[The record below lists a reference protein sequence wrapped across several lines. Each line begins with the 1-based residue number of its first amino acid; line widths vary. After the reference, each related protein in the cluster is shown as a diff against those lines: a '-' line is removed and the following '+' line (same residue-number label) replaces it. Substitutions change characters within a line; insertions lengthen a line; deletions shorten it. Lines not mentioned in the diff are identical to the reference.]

1 MSNLK
6 PVPKPNSDLSD
17 YEWEITPPP
26 VKAIVDRLQQLVQ
39 QKHKTLEHLE
49 SENQWLRGQ
58 LNLQLDRSP
67 NLYRPSLPEII
78 LWATIGLILT
88 IGGTFVQ
95 AYSIAAPWFWQGGIE
110 VTTLGVSY
118 QIGAVLLTACLGG
131 RHAAL
136 LSQLTYIA
144 LGLIGL
150 PVFDRG
156 GGWSYLQQPNFGYL
170 IGFIIGSWVCGWL
183 AFKTLARISSLILS
197 CFLGLIIIH
206 VTGIIYLTS
215 LYYTVGLGEKIN
227 SLFQAI
233 SLYSFHPFPGQLAVI
248 CAISL
253 IALVMRK
260 LMFT

>member
-6 PVPKPNSDLSD
+6 PFPKPNSDISD

-26 VKAIVDRLQQLVQ
+26 VKAIVEHLQQLVQ
-39 QKHKTLEHLE
+39 QKQKTLNHLE

-67 NLYRPSLPEII
+67 NAYRPSLPEII
-78 LWATIGLILT
+78 LWAAIGLILT

-95 AYSIAAPWFWQGGIE
+95 AYSISAPWFWQRGIE

-131 RHAAL
+131 KNAAL
-136 LSQLTYIA
+136 LSQVTYIA

-150 PVFDRG
+150 PIFDRG
-156 GGWSYLQQPNFGYL
+156 GGWAYLQQPNFGYL
-170 IGFIIGSWVCGWL
+170 IGFIIGSWLCGWL
-183 AFKTLARISSLILS
+183 AFKTLARLSSLILS

-206 VTGIIYLTS
+206 VTGIIYLTG
-215 LYYTVGLGEKIN
+215 LYYTVGLGDKIN

-233 SLYSFHPFPGQLAVI
+233 SLYSVHPFSGQLAVI
-248 CAISL
+248 CAVSL
-253 IALVMRK
+253 IAFIMRK
-260 LMFT
+260 LMFA